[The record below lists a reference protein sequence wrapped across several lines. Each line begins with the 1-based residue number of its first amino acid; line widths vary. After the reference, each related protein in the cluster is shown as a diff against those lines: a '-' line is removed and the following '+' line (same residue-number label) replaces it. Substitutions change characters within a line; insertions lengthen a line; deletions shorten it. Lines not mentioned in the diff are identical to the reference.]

1 MVLQQS
7 VPIQSNKF
15 AIPGPPALPFVSVL
29 PLLSKHLH
37 LELSQLAK
45 KYGNI
50 FQLRINGGRKLVVL
64 NGLETIKEALVKQQ
78 DNFKARAD
86 FEVFRSEP
94 QSHFL
99 ELKSGETW
107 KKHRSIVGQV
117 IHTFVVSKS
126 EVLES
131 WVLEEAE
138 DLANTFLKFDG
149 QPFNPDLYLPLASLG
164 FMQRLLFSK
173 KGSAEDLEFV
183 ETARNIHHLPK
194 FLDLFRLEF
203 IPKIWRPIY
212 LLPRWRRIQNFIRS
226 VTRLENYVSKNVDQH
241 RESFDPENLRDIT
254 DAFFKCSSE
263 LTESDR
269 NDLGLTEADIVN
281 GSLMQF
287 VGAGAGFPDV
297 ISRWA
302 LLYMVTYPDIQAK
315 IQQELDEVV
324 GREQLPRF
332 EHRSR
337 LPFTEAC
344 INEIL
349 RHSSITTLPA
359 INYAT
364 TADTILEGYFIPKN
378 TPLAINYYGLTR
390 DERYWKEPEQFNPY
404 RFLDEKGKLR
414 RNLLDKFYPFGIGP
428 RRCVGEYLGRFLIFL
443 IFTNLVHKCKFKK
456 APGEKLSFTPRAGIF
471 LIPEDNFKVV
481 VKPRFQALE
490 R

>member
-7 VPIQSNKF
+7 VSIQSNKF
-15 AIPGPPALPFVSVL
+15 AIPGPPAFPFFDVL

-37 LELSQLAK
+37 IEFYRLSKQC
-45 KYGNI
+45 GNI
-50 FQLRINGGRKLVVL
+50 LQLRIPGGKKLVVL

-78 DNFKARAD
+78 DNFNARAD

-107 KKHRSIVGQV
+107 KKHRSIVGKV
-117 IHTFVVSKS
+117 VHTFIGSKS
-126 EVLES
+126 EALES

-138 DLANTFLKFDG
+138 DLANIFLKFGG
-149 QPFNPDLYLPLASLG
+149 QPFNPDLYLPLASLS
-164 FMQRLLFSK
+164 FMQRLIFDK
-173 KGSAEDLEFV
+173 RGTVEDLEFV

-194 FLDLFRLEF
+194 LLDLIRLEF
-203 IPKIWRPIY
+203 IPKIWQPIY
-212 LLPRWRRIQNFIRS
+212 LLPRWKRIQKFIKS
-226 VTRLENYVSKNVDQH
+226 VTLLENYVSKNVDQH

-254 DAFFKCSSE
+254 DGFLKCSSE

-269 NDLGLTEADIVN
+269 NNLGLSENDIVN

-287 VGAGAGFPDV
+287 VGAGGGLPDV

-302 LLYMVTYPDIQAK
+302 LLYMIAYPDIQAK

-349 RHSSITTLPA
+349 RHSSITTIPA

-364 TADTILEGYFIPKN
+364 TADTILDGYFIPKN
-378 TPLAINYYGLTR
+378 TPLAVNYYSLTR

-443 IFTNLVHKCKFKK
+443 IFTNLVHKCKFEK
-456 APGEKLSFTPRAGIF
+456 APGEKLNFTPRAGIF
-471 LIPEDNFKVV
+471 LIPEEDYKIVA
-481 VKPRFQALE
+481 KPRF
-490 R
+490 